1 LISFCFYANTRGNGK
16 GKYTQQWQ
24 QRLQYNQY
32 YSAEKKK
39 NLKSTEKGGKP
50 KECLAMHINSM
61 NIYLACP
68 QTPWN
73 VELVQSP
80 AFFMM
85 WKASYS

>member
-1 LISFCFYANTRGNGK
+1 MQIQGEMGRESIPNNGNKDSSTINTTVQK
-16 GKYTQQWQ
+16 
-24 QRLQYNQY
+24 
-32 YSAEKKK
+32 KKK

>member
-1 LISFCFYANTRGNGK
+1 LFLCKYK
-16 GKYTQQWQ
+16 GKWEGKVYPTMATKTPVQSI
-24 QRLQYNQY
+24 LQCR
-32 YSAEKKK
+32 KKK
-39 NLKSTEKGGKP
+39 KKLKSNEKGGKP